1 MTQEEAWSA
10 VDEINNIAGRIRQLL
25 VELEERE
32 GYRVL
37 GFANMSQLMRSDLFD
52 KARSSL
58 QKELQAGR
66 IENHYLNVPI
76 GTFSESHLRSF
87 SKLKPEYYKSAA
99 SRGAEMAG
107 DPPLAAA
114 LTADA

>member
-1 MTQEEAWSA
+1 
-10 VDEINNIAGRIRQLL
+10 
-25 VELEERE
+25 
-32 GYRVL
+32 
-37 GFANMSQLMRSDLFD
+37 MSQLMRSSLFA

-99 SRGAEMAG
+99 NRGSEIG
-107 DPPLAAA
+107 RPTQHWHDFV
-114 LTADA
+114 